1 MEEALSIHMASCPPR
16 SLSLRSS
23 PVCREGL
30 QPWEILHTYYRDQM
44 REQMLKRFVNID
56 HFTVWKWDHFLKI
69 SSQKPCLLVIKN
81 MSIVLLDSFKD
92 SSIRSLQPLGPR
104 LVPSTGYLEL
114 GHTAGGEW
122 WAGVQS
128 SICCSPSLPI
138 THITPEPPPTPI
150 RENLSSM
157 KLGSWCQ
164 KCFVLLL

>member
-1 MEEALSIHMASCPPR
+1 
-16 SLSLRSS
+16 
-23 PVCREGL
+23 
-30 QPWEILHTYYRDQM
+30 
-44 REQMLKRFVNID
+44 
-56 HFTVWKWDHFLKI
+56 
-69 SSQKPCLLVIKN
+69 

-138 THITPEPPPTPI
+138 THITPEPPHTPI
-150 RENLSSM
+150 QENLSSM

-164 KCFVLLL
+164 KYLVLLL